1 MSLNPRRETFADQ
14 VAAGV
19 IPTDAALRAG
29 YAPSRAAATATELMK
44 SPEVRE
50 RIELTRTRL
59 LIEAGYDPEDAGAR
73 ALFARLSG
81 RLSTEATADS
91 SSGPRQKPATPA
103 RTFKLPAWSVFGAI
117 VAAVVV
123 LIAVLQLGQSSDPPA
138 GDGGATLLPTASSGA
153 TPTPLPRS
161 PSARLVTLSTDTRT
175 EYYSVRGTNA
185 SAIFDSI
192 EAAGLTDSD
201 GAPASGLIQFE
212 LSWVIRKSSIGSFS
226 CQVTGLDVELQLLVT
241 LPRHVSEAALPA
253 SLTPRWRQFVE
264 STRQH
269 EQRHADIETDQAE
282 ALVRSVEAI
291 SSWSNCDRFDRD
303 LEQRY
308 EAYRR
313 ETDELQDAF
322 HAEEE
327 EELRVAE
334 APIQAAIERNDATL
348 ARIDA
353 TLAGLDARITAIK
366 AQYPDLVLPEPEY
379 TEYEGLITRYN
390 GLVNSYDEIV
400 SETNA
405 LNLELLWLD

>member
-91 SSGPRQKPATPA
+91 SSGPRQRPATPA

-161 PSARLVTLSTDTRT
+161 PSARLVTLSTDTRN
-175 EYYSVRGTNA
+175 R
-185 SAIFDSI
+185 SI
-192 EAAGLTDSD
+192 TLFGGRTRQRSSTQSEAAGLTDSD

-253 SLTPRWRQFVE
+253 SLTPRVASIRGVNAP
-264 STRQH
+264 TRA
-269 EQRHADIETDQAE
+269 EARRPIETDQAE

-291 SSWSNCDRFDRD
+291 LF
-303 LEQRY
+303 
-308 EAYRR
+308 
-313 ETDELQDAF
+313 
-322 HAEEE
+322 
-327 EELRVAE
+327 
-334 APIQAAIERNDATL
+334 
-348 ARIDA
+348 
-353 TLAGLDARITAIK
+353 
-366 AQYPDLVLPEPEY
+366 LVQL
-379 TEYEGLITRYN
+379 
-390 GLVNSYDEIV
+390 
-400 SETNA
+400 
-405 LNLELLWLD
+405 